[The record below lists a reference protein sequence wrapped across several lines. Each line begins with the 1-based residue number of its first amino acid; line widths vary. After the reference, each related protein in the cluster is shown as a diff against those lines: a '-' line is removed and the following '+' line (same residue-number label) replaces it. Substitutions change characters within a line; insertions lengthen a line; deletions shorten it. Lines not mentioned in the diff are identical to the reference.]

1 MKHTTYIFD
10 FDGTLVDSMPSWIG
24 KIYYALNAC
33 EAEYPEDIAKIA
45 VTLGDGGTANY
56 FRDELGV
63 KLSVEE
69 IIALMDEFALP
80 KYRDEIVLKEGVR
93 EYLKLLKENGCSLNV
108 LTASPHKM
116 VDPCLRRNGVYDLFD
131 NVWTCEDFGLTKSNV
146 EIYYAAAQRLGVKTS
161 DVVFVDDNLVP
172 IKVSR
177 EAGMFALAVHD
188 ASAEDNRKEII
199 KAADKYAASMTELE
213 LI

>member
-1 MKHTTYIFD
+1 MSHTTYIFD

-24 KIYYALNAC
+24 KIYYALNRCGAK
-33 EAEYPEDIAKIA
+33 YPEDIAKIA

-56 FRDELGV
+56 FRERLGIT
-63 KLSVEE
+63 LSSDE

-80 KYRDEIVLKEGVR
+80 KYRDEILLKDGVL
-93 EYLKLLKENGCSLNV
+93 EYLKLLKSNGCSLNV

-116 VDPCLRRNGVYDLFD
+116 VDPCLTRNGVFDLFD
-131 NVWTCEDFGLTKSNV
+131 NVWTCEDFGLSKSDV
-146 EIYYAAAQRLGVKTS
+146 AIYFNAAERLGVDPA

-172 IKVSR
+172 IKKSH
-177 EAGMFALAVHD
+177 EAGMLALGVFD
-188 ASAEDNRKEII
+188 ASADPDRAEIVN
-199 KAADKYAASMTELE
+199 AADLYAVSMKELE